1 MSIFKRNEEYVIV
14 ADETTKEAVINFAIT
29 NSVNHEYGFYCG
41 KGELPTYKFVSRREY
56 RDIAEKLVRIFGKI
70 YDVKIG
76 KRGTMFVRAKGV

>member
-29 NSVNHEYGFYCG
+29 NSKDHEYGFYCG
-41 KGELPTYKFVSRREY
+41 KGEVPTFKFESYREY
-56 RDIAEKLVRIFGKI
+56 RDIAEKLKRRLGHI

>member
-41 KGELPTYKFVSRREY
+41 KGELPTYRFVSRREY
-56 RDIAEKLVRIFGKI
+56 CDIAEKLKRRLGHI
-70 YDVKIG
+70 YDVRFG
-76 KRGTMFVRAKGV
+76 KRGLMFVTAKRA